1 MPGAGRTCRVVLVP
15 NKVRSYVQ
23 REATGGRALA
33 AAGYTSGTAMTEAS
47 CITYCSTGG
56 RNYAYAGIEYA
67 SECYCGNTLDS
78 TAAAAPE
85 TDCNMGCSGD
95 TAQACGAGSRLTV
108 FRNPNVKPPV
118 SSYTPHQSSHR
129 LTI

>member
-1 MPGAGRTCRVVLVP
+1 MPGAGRMYRAVP
-15 NKVRSYVQ
+15 KPTTNRSHIQ
-23 REATGGRALA
+23 REATNGRALG

-47 CITYCSTGG
+47 CMTYCSTDG

-78 TAAAAPE
+78 TASAAPE
-85 TDCNMGCSGD
+85 TDCNMGCSGN
-95 TAQACGAGSRLTV
+95 TAQACGAGFRLTV

-118 SSYTPHQSSHR
+118 SSSSPYNYQA
-129 LTI
+129 IG